1 MIGGIKMNDYL
12 LHSSKGTSW
21 KKKQAEYDK
30 KINKRYYYSYESL
43 QKKLWKLK
51 KKNDPR
57 VAQLQAELDTK
68 RKAKGNARVAK
79 IYNDVADKTG
89 DARIRKEAEYYQRRA
104 NDAIPKKTKATPL
117 KNIASDTINRG
128 KMLVMRFLKGKK

>member
-1 MIGGIKMNDYL
+1 MNDYL

-21 KKKQAEYDK
+21 FKKQAEYDK

-57 VAQLQAELDTK
+57 AAKIAAELETK
-68 RKAKGNARVAK
+68 RKAEGNARVAK
-79 IYNDVADKTG
+79 IYNDVADKTNNP
-89 DARIRKEAEYYQRRA
+89 RIRKKAEEFQRRS
-104 NDAIPKKTKATPL
+104 NDAIPKRTKTTPL
-117 KNIASDTINRG
+117 KDVASDTINRG
-128 KMLVMRFLKGKK
+128 KLLVARFLKGKK